1 MKVAYFALMGIVFL
15 SYPAAVEGVILYV
28 DIEAD
33 GSNNGLSWDDA
44 FTDLQSALLY
54 EEDPEDPIEEIRVA
68 EGTYRPHASS
78 RDVPFYLLAGVTLQ
92 GGYPTEGAEEPSPGI
107 YPTILS
113 GDLNDDDGPGV
124 WENYDENSYH
134 VVRWPRI
141 PEPASPPPVLDGFYI
156 EGGYA
161 NAESG
166 IDSVAAG
173 MFCGATITIRN
184 CVFQDNWARGV
195 AGGIHFEGYW
205 SEPSVEDC
213 QFLRNSA
220 YDGGGVHNGPGADVT
235 ITGCTFSENE
245 ANFGAGFYN
254 SSGGADL
261 LNCIFKDNVAQSTIT
276 RSSLTSNG
284 GAMHVG
290 FAPITAK
297 NCLFS
302 QNLADDHGGGIYNWD
317 SLLTLVNC
325 TFYDNKASQGGDP
338 GGRGGGIWMYVNTT
352 MTNCIF
358 WDNDDQDGTD
368 LSAQIH
374 VESGT
379 PTVSY
384 SCIYDGTPGESP
396 YPFGGSSNHNID
408 DDPDFMSPPA
418 DLHLDY
424 MYCYSPCINAG
435 NNGAISGVDE
445 DLDGNDRIVHSTVD
459 MGPYEVQVE
468 LGYCCTEELEDPPVC
483 YGDANGDG
491 TVDPQDVGL
500 VKYYYGSTEDEALCR
515 YDVNCDGTINPQDV
529 GLVKYNYGDC
539 APQSPPPCYEE
550 Y

>member
-1 MKVAYFALMGIVFL
+1 MNPKYWMVLCVLGTLCASANG
-15 SYPAAVEGVILYV
+15 AVYYV
-28 DIEAD
+28 DEQAPGPIHD
-33 GSNNGLSWDDA
+33 GSSWDYAYLDVQDA
-44 FTDLQSALLY
+44 LTD
-54 EEDPEDPIEEIRVA
+54 EEIEWQQGDEIRVA
-68 EGTYRPHASS
+68 EGTYKPHASDRTVS
-78 RDVPFYLLAGVTLQ
+78 FVLLSGVTLQ
-92 GGYPTEGAEEPSPGI
+92 GGYPTGGEGEWDPADNE
-107 YPTILS
+107 TILS
-113 GDLNDDDGPGV
+113 GDLNGDDGPGV
-124 WENYDENSYH
+124 WEDYDENSYH
-134 VVRWPRI
+134 VVRYG
-141 PEPASPPPVLDGFYI
+141 AAGVSVLDGFYV

-161 NAESG
+161 NAQSG
-166 IDSVAAG
+166 INSVGAG
-173 MFCGATITIRN
+173 MYSATQGAITIRN
-184 CVFQDNWARGV
+184 CVFQDNWAKGV
-195 AGGIHFEGYW
+195 GGGIHFEGYG

-213 QFLRNSA
+213 QFLRNSG
-220 YDGGGVHNGPGADVT
+220 YDGGGVHNGPSADAT
-235 ITGCTFSENE
+235 ITRCIFSENE
-245 ANFGAGFYN
+245 ANFGAGFYDTG
-254 SSGGADL
+254 GGADL

-284 GAMHVG
+284 GGMHVG
-290 FAPITAK
+290 LGPVTAR

-302 QNLADDHGGGIYNWD
+302 QNLADDHGGGIYHW
-317 SLLTLVNC
+317 SSGLTLVNC

-338 GGRGGGIWMYVNTT
+338 GGRGGGIWMYADTT
-352 MTNCIF
+352 ITNCIF
-358 WDNDDQDGTD
+358 WENDDQDGTD

-379 PTVSY
+379 PTVTY

-408 DDPDFMSPPA
+408 EDPDFMSPPA

-435 NNGAISGVDE
+435 NNSAISGVDE

-515 YDVNCDGTINPQDV
+515 YDVNCDGTIDPQDV